1 LVLSE
6 LTERNPPRALLSDRY
21 GKRERR
27 IGKEVPLKRN
37 VAIFPLFLAV
47 GIALALSACA
57 SGPSNS
63 GPSNSDPSGGVQV
76 IRADGSSIT
85 LGNVFLS
92 DDENNLRI
100 ADEHCR
106 KFGKVAQFVAEVKA
120 QRLYNC
126 VAP

>member
-1 LVLSE
+1 M
-6 LTERNPPRALLSDRY
+6 
-21 GKRERR
+21 
-27 IGKEVPLKRN
+27 KRN

-47 GIALALSACA
+47 GIALGLTACA
-57 SGPSNS
+57 LGPSNS
-63 GPSNSDPSGGVQV
+63 GPSIPDPSSGMQI
-76 IRADGSSIT
+76 IRADESSIT
-85 LGNVFLS
+85 LGNVLFS

-100 ADEHCR
+100 ANEHCS